1 VYLVGHFN
9 SKACSVL
16 VLSLLYTCI
25 PSGESKNLEII
36 VVSKLQL
43 CYV

>member
-9 SKACSVL
+9 NKVCSVL

-25 PSGESKNLEII
+25 PSGEAKNMEII
-36 VVSKLQL
+36 VVSELQL